1 MVSFKDWLILCL
13 FRALVVGLSKYI
25 NPPLY
30 KPPFHKVTLH
40 LPALDLAILGIL
52 YITIQCFSI
61 DECLTFN
68 RTSKFILFYCNTVLV
83 TQVWNT
89 NTAKLPSFLYCKC
102 LPYTSNP
109 QTLEPLDMYV
119 AFIWEESI
127 VILKRAGSFF
137 CVHKRALVSEPVWS
151 KPFPCV
157 QPFPYLPP

>member
-1 MVSFKDWLILCL
+1 MCL

-109 QTLEPLDMYV
+109 QTLKTLRHVCSVHMRGIHCNFKKGWLIFFV
-119 AFIWEESI
+119 FIN
-127 VILKRAGSFF
+127 G
-137 CVHKRALVSEPVWS
+137 H
-151 KPFPCV
+151 
-157 QPFPYLPP
+157 

>member
-40 LPALDLAILGIL
+40 LPALNLAILGIL

-109 QTLEPLDMYV
+109 QTLKTLRHVCSVHMRGIHCN
-119 AFIWEESI
+119 F
-127 VILKRAGSFF
+127 KGAGSF